1 MGISWDGW
9 DCVCVLYLL
18 LGLFLSMSMGL
29 SCVRHA
35 MGSFDTINGALEY
48 LSRVSSRGS
57 LSHHNNNQQQE
68 H

>member
-1 MGISWDGW
+1 
-9 DCVCVLYLL
+9 